1 MESAEP
7 LSSSFKIFID
17 FLVLVLLLFLSGL
30 FSGSETALTSIGKL
44 KLKEMLEKSDVKD
57 KKQVIHDALHRP
69 NWLLTTIL
77 VCNNLVNIL
86 ASSIATV
93 LALEL
98 LPKSATG
105 VAVAIVTGLMTF
117 AILIFGEITPKIYA
131 KENAEKVFRRTIKF
145 INLMAVILNPVIFI
159 LMRISNFFI
168 KIFGGQKLDEAPF
181 ITEDEIMFVV
191 EIGKE
196 EGILKKEESEF
207 VSRILEMKDTDVREI
222 MVPRVDMICIEDKEN
237 LLSLIKLVNEE
248 GFSRVP
254 VYHETVDNIIGICYA
269 KDVLSIL
276 AEENDIKNIEKLKV
290 RELIHQPYFVP
301 ETKKISNLLTEFRKL
316 KIHMAIVVD
325 EFGGTLGLITM
336 EDILEY
342 IVGEIMD
349 EFDYN
354 ERLGIKK
361 IKEDEYI
368 VDAKIPIA
376 DLEREIN
383 VKFPETEFETIG
395 GYLLEV
401 FERVP
406 EVGEEININGF
417 HFKILAASKSR
428 IDKVLIKF
436 RNNIENKSFEI
447 ESGE

>member
-1 MESAEP
+1 VDSVEP
-7 LSSSFKIFID
+7 LSSSFKIFIE
-17 FLVLVLLLFLSGL
+17 FLVLVFLLFLSGL
-30 FSGSETALTSIGKL
+30 FSGSETALTSIGRL
-44 KLKEMLEKSDVKD
+44 KLKEMLEKSDNED
-57 KKQVIHDALHRP
+57 KKQIIHDALHRP

-86 ASSIATV
+86 ASSIATII
-93 LALEL
+93 ALEL
-98 LPKSATG
+98 LPKGAEGTA
-105 VAVAIVTGLMTF
+105 VAVVTGIMTF
-117 AILIFGEITPKIYA
+117 TILIFGEITPKIYA
-131 KENAEKVFRRTIKF
+131 KENTEKMFKRTIKF
-145 INLMAVILNPVIFI
+145 INLMTVVLNPIIFV
-159 LMRISNFFI
+159 LMKISNFFI

-191 EIGKE
+191 EVGKK
-196 EGILKKEESEF
+196 EGVLKKEESEF

-222 MVPRVDMICIEDKEN
+222 MVPRVDMVCIEDEEN
-237 LLSLIKLVNEE
+237 LLSLIKLIKEE

-254 VYHETVDNIIGICYA
+254 VYHETIDNIVGICYA
-269 KDVLSIL
+269 KDVLSVL

-301 ETKKISNLLTEFRKL
+301 ETKKISNLLTEFRKM

-349 EFDYN
+349 EFDHD

-361 IKEDEYI
+361 MKEDTYI
-368 VDAKIPIA
+368 VDAKVPIA

-383 VKFPETEFETIG
+383 IEFPETEFETIG
-395 GYLLEV
+395 GYLLEI

-406 EVGEEININGF
+406 NVGEEIDVNGF

-428 IDKVLIKF
+428 IDKVLIKLK
-436 RNNIENKSFEI
+436 NST
-447 ESGE
+447 ESGNFKIEGGE